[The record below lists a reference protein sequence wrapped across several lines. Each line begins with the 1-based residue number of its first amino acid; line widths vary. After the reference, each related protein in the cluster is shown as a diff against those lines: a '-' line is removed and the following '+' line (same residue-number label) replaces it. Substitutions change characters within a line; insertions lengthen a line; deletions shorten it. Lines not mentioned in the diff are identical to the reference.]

1 MKNRSIT
8 KFFVLALSLVLFM
21 TAVIGIT
28 AYAGNNDSGDIY
40 STTIVHDDKISLAI
54 AVKATAEEIANG
66 TVVVN
71 YVWENSDDVKTATY
85 GEAHATEEGYVW
97 VVTEGVAAYDLG
109 LNATITSYVKSGDD
123 YVEVESGVYS
133 VATFLYNKLYRDGVE
148 GEAKACYEALLAY
161 GATSQ
166 AFLDKNADAPVDELN
181 YAYTT
186 NEDIK
191 INGQS
196 SVFADEVTVAY
207 NGDKNIGGWIVNGVT
222 YPAEQTTFE
231 VNGVTEIEAFEA
243 LLTIGEFANGTVT
256 ADKASYEVGDT
267 VTLTITANENYAQKL
282 YLNGE
287 PILVDTNSKYS
298 FVIEEGKTYTVTGE
312 FVSKSGWFWI
322 PNNFNMINQGHNV
335 AHASAGS
342 TGELVP
348 TADKCYGGKVLV
360 KDPSSGTKAEY
371 AIAFKMHFADGQKA
385 EVRLIGEKGDGKYRL
400 QVMGNNILGNWSG
413 IYNLSDAEN
422 AAIATGDGVWFSMVR
437 EGTTIKL
444 LINDNVVKTYDVS
457 ANGITADIKVSQFK
471 LQAYNLT
478 TETDIPYVFYM
489 AE

>member
-71 YVWENSDDVKTATY
+71 
-85 GEAHATEEGYVW
+85 YVW

-196 SVFADEVTVAY
+196 SVFANEVTVAY

-312 FVSKSGWFWI
+312 FVYVKGNWYWTAEYGLL
-322 PNNFNMINQGHNV
+322 NQ
-335 AHASAGS
+335 AHGVFYAPAAASDKN
-342 TGELVP
+342 GELVP

-360 KDPSSGTKAEY
+360 TDPFGGTKQDY
-371 AIAFKMHFADGQKA
+371 AIVLKMSFSDGQKA
-385 EVRLIGEKGDGKYRL
+385 EVRLVNKDGN
-400 QVMGNNILGNWSG
+400 GNYMVQSMSG
-413 IYNLSDAEN
+413 IFGSWKWYYDLTPEES
-422 AAIATGDGVWFSMVR
+422 AAVANGEGVWFSLVR
-437 EGTTIKL
+437 EGTDVKIAINGSVKTRGDVTIN
-444 LINDNVVKTYDVS
+444 IPENVVL
-457 ANGITADIKVSQFK
+457 NQFK
-471 LQAYNLT
+471 VTTYNYNK
-478 TETDIPYVFYM
+478 EINVRYEFFM
-489 AE
+489 NK